1 MVSANSLHSRSR
13 RRGSFV
19 RGARR
24 GVAAE
29 GVAAEDVGAEDMV
42 IRDMAADDSSEGGI
56 AVNGSTNKLMK
67 VNYRQSDTMDN
78 RKCSERDPWY

>member
-1 MVSANSLHSRSR
+1 MVSANILHSRSR
-13 RRGSFV
+13 RRGCFV

-56 AVNGSTNKLMK
+56 AVNRSTSKLMK
-67 VNYRQSDTMDN
+67 VKRPTIRHNG
-78 RKCSERDPWY
+78 